1 MFGNTWGFRKIGVIH
16 GVQSRHILQMH
27 KRYRAADNRLL
38 RRYPPAFISKDKQRC
53 GKVVMRFDVGR
64 IFWTSD
70 EPRRAPDH
78 ANPRQCRARLIFL
91 MSGAAGK
98 RGQTAMNS
106 AGDAG
111 RGVGGGLS
119 DE

>member
-1 MFGNTWGFRKIGVIH
+1 MFGDTWGFQKIGVIH
-16 GVQSRHILQMH
+16 GAQSRHILQTR
-27 KRYRAADNRLL
+27 KRDRAVDNRLP
-38 RRYPPAFISKDKQRC
+38 RRHPPAFISKDKQAY

-98 RGQTAMNS
+98 TGAER
-106 AGDAG
+106 
-111 RGVGGGLS
+111 
-119 DE
+119 DEFRR